1 MSRDPIVEAI
11 DEVEEAAATLHR
23 AVDAVTD
30 ELIRARQLR
39 RGGQPVTAIVQHLL
53 AAGGRQLR
61 LLPMEASGEF
71 ERAVTSYRAAAIK
84 ELVDVENMTF
94 TQVAAATGV
103 SRQMVARLYR
113 GARSTPDE
121 PPV

>member
-30 ELIRARQLR
+30 RVDPCPAAPWITK
-39 RGGQPVTAIVQHLL
+39 PVTAIVQHLL

-61 LLPMEASGEF
+61 LLPMEASGDF
-71 ERAVTSYRAAAIK
+71 ERLSRRMGRTQRSKSSLTSR
-84 ELVDVENMTF
+84 T
-94 TQVAAATGV
+94 
-103 SRQMVARLYR
+103 
-113 GARSTPDE
+113 
-121 PPV
+121 